1 MSVNEIKKLQEDAD
15 MIVSGYAFRKKDD
28 SSIQVIQLD
37 APFHA
42 LVLSLDGEVQET
54 TMDDIEL
61 DIVKNYWSKNKKY
74 MEDAYA

>member
-1 MSVNEIKKLQEDAD
+1 
-15 MIVSGYAFRKKDD
+15 MIVSGYAFHKKDNA
-28 SSIQVIQLD
+28 SIQVIQLN

-42 LVLSLDGEVQET
+42 LVLSLNGDVQET

-74 MEDAYA
+74 LEDAYA